1 MVYKIGKKLIYS
13 LSIPLV
19 AEETSPAQSIAW
31 LSLKGSIEDGD
42 EGGGGRG
49 LNFWPLSDVTRGE
62 SLNEEEETI
71 MKKHKHAYTFKKVN
85 EVQRSINKGGF

>member
-1 MVYKIGKKLIYS
+1 M
-13 LSIPLV
+13 V

-62 SLNEEEETI
+62 SL
-71 MKKHKHAYTFKKVN
+71 KKKKKNVRWKFKILNNYEQEKLHKHVYTFKLKLMKPR
-85 EVQRSINKGGF
+85 EV